1 MIISFFLMQSAVK
14 AGCRGEIRLVCI
26 SKLLLR
32 LLLERFTVYAV
43 LTCSLSGPAERTELT
58 ELYYLFQ

>member
-1 MIISFFLMQSAVK
+1 MIISFFLMQSVVK
-14 AGCRGEIRLVCI
+14 AECRDELRLVCI

-32 LLLERFTVYAV
+32 LLLERFTVYTM
-43 LTCSLSGPAERTELT
+43 LTCSLCGPAERTELT

>member
-14 AGCRGEIRLVCI
+14 AECRGEIRLACI

-32 LLLERFTVYAV
+32 LSLERFTVYTM
-43 LTCSLSGPAERTELT
+43 LTCSLCGPAEHAELR